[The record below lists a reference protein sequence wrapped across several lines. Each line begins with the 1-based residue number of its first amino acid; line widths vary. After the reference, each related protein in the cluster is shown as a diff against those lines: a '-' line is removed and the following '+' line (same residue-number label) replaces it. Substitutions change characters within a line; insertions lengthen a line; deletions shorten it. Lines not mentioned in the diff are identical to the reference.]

1 MFPGLLS
8 LTLHATLSA
17 PQPGGACIF
26 AGATLRNHTGGL
38 VGCQRFAGRQVA
50 LYFAGE
56 WCPLCRRFTPALRQ
70 FHSRYADSV
79 DIVFVSSDSSAEEA
93 QQHFE
98 HGQGD
103 WVALDWADPLS
114 AKLKRQHR
122 VWSGREVM
130 QFGMNRRS
138 GVPAVVVVDSAGGEV
153 AFMAAERDGASA
165 LKSYRSDWRRWP
177 VELADEL

>member
-1 MFPGLLS
+1 MCNTVGISAIRLGCLL
-8 LTLHATLSA
+8 
-17 PQPGGACIF
+17 
-26 AGATLRNHTGGL
+26 L
-38 VGCQRFAGRQVA
+38 VLLDVS
-50 LYFAGE
+50 
-56 WCPLCRRFTPALRQ
+56 TIII
-70 FHSRYADSV
+70 V
-79 DIVFVSSDSSAEEA
+79 DIVFVSSDSSAEDA
-93 QQHFE
+93 ALHFE

-122 VWSGREVM
+122 IWSGREVM
-130 QFGMNRRS
+130 QFGLNRRS

>member
-1 MFPGLLS
+1 LRASG
-8 LTLHATLSA
+8 ARSA
-17 PQPGGACIF
+17 DAS
-26 AGATLRNHTGGL
+26 
-38 VGCQRFAGRQVA
+38 
-50 LYFAGE
+50 
-56 WCPLCRRFTPALRQ
+56 RRRSASSTASTRTP
-70 FHSRYADSV
+70 F
-79 DIVFVSSDSSAEEA
+79 DIVFVSSDSSAEDA
-93 QQHFE
+93 TQHFE
-98 HGQGD
+98 HGQGE

-122 VWSGREVM
+122 IWSGREVM
-130 QFGMNRRS
+130 QFGLNRRS